1 MDDKAQG
8 FETSEYGREHV
19 HPDKVYSVI
28 EEIIRDQ
35 VSRSP
40 ASNVRVSFTGNLMR
54 IAYHCYEMHLP
65 VKMKE
70 IEATAKSVL
79 DETFKN
85 LKKQFKERTS
95 DTLKAKEQKD
105 MANYSVQKVS
115 LNERYYYVAW
125 RFYELG

>member
-1 MDDKAQG
+1 MDKAQG
-8 FETSEYGREHV
+8 FENAEYGQEHEL
-19 HPDKVYSVI
+19 PDKVLSAI
-28 EEIIRDQ
+28 QEIVRDQ

-40 ASNVRVSFTGNLMR
+40 SSNVRVSFTGNLMR
-54 IAYHCYEMHLP
+54 LAYHCYEMHLP
-65 VKMKE
+65 VRMRD
-70 IEATAKSVL
+70 IEGTAKSVL

-95 DTLKAKEQKD
+95 DTLKAKEQKE